1 MLRRSLP
8 FELHFIAHSPSR
20 RAPRLGPVQRRRAER
35 QHAAHTD
42 AKRRAASRARVVN
55 VGRPCIA
62 CAVGQP
68 SGQLE
73 EDFAALRKLRDESE
87 CDELKQAW
95 GANDPREWKIE
106 VRGKQE
112 RCVQV
117 KGDRVTMLGLC
128 FSSLAVLPDAIGE
141 LHALT
146 DSSWECT
153 SLVKLPA
160 AIGELGTPDD
170 LFLDGCSS
178 LEIRRDRRARRTDV
192 ELPTT

>member
-1 MLRRSLP
+1 MQ
-8 FELHFIAHSPSR
+8 
-20 RAPRLGPVQRRRAER
+20 GY
-35 QHAAHTD
+35 
-42 AKRRAASRARVVN
+42 
-55 VGRPCIA
+55 
-62 CAVGQP
+62 
-68 SGQLE
+68 LE
-73 EDFAALRKLRDESE
+73 EDYAALRKLRDESE

-117 KGDRVTMLGLC
+117 KGDRVTMLGLN

-141 LHALT
+141 LHALKCLLLL
-146 DSSWECT
+146 ECT

-160 AIGELGTPDD
+160 AIGGLGTLTY

-178 LEIRRDRRARRTDV
+178 LEKLPDAVAAREGLTVVLPTHLIPGSLDEDFAALRKLRDDDASGALTEYFGGEDRARDASGRAARGGEAERRV
-192 ELPTT
+192 YY

>member
-1 MLRRSLP
+1 MQ
-8 FELHFIAHSPSR
+8 
-20 RAPRLGPVQRRRAER
+20 GY
-35 QHAAHTD
+35 
-42 AKRRAASRARVVN
+42 
-55 VGRPCIA
+55 
-62 CAVGQP
+62 
-68 SGQLE
+68 LE

-117 KGDRVTMLGLC
+117 KGDRVTMLGLN

-141 LHALT
+141 LHALKCLLLL
-146 DSSWECT
+146 ECT

-160 AIGELGTPDD
+160 AIGGLGTLTY

-178 LEIRRDRRARRTDV
+178 LEKLPDAVVAQFSQSGEVLVKRARDQVSRKHDSQSFARGDRV
-192 ELPTT
+192 W